1 MTNHRSH
8 RQLIHAIGPAL
19 RTLKALDLPA
29 TIVRIGDAVDDG
41 MGAVAT
47 DSDHVT
53 GSGSGSSTT
62 ERLALRALPDEH
74 GRKRADRALA
84 DLVALKRLLAST
96 LANLHDIATIARRWP
111 AEMPRK
117 ERSID
122 APGNDCGVC
131 GRHTTGSA
139 SDRLRSIHAPT
150 ADGAPRPVPGCEA
163 CYKSWGRM
171 NTKCDGNQPPELW
184 REWAECRR
192 NAEMYPE
199 RVAAQGGMK

>member
-1 MTNHRSH
+1 MTNPRTH
-8 RQLIHAIGPAL
+8 RQLLHAISPAL

-47 DSDHVT
+47 DSVHVT
-53 GSGSGSSTT
+53 GSGGGSSTT
-62 ERLALRALPDEH
+62 ERLALGRA
-74 GRKRADRALA
+74 GQALA
-84 DLVALKRLLAST
+84 DLADLKRLLAMT
-96 LANLHDIATIARRWP
+96 LDNLHAIAAIARRWP

>member
-47 DSDHVT
+47 DAAHVT
-53 GSGSGSSTT
+53 GSGGGSSTT
-62 ERLALRALPDEH
+62 ERLAL
-74 GRKRADRALA
+74 GRADQALA
-84 DLVALKRLLAST
+84 DLADLKRLLAMT
-96 LANLHDIATIARRWP
+96 LDNLHAIAAIARRWP
-111 AEMPRK
+111 AEMSRK

>member
-1 MTNHRSH
+1 MTNPRTH
-8 RQLIHAIGPAL
+8 RQLLHAISPAL

-29 TIVRIGDAVDDG
+29 TIVRIDDAVDDG

-47 DSDHVT
+47 DSAHVT
-53 GSGSGSSTT
+53 GSGGGSSTT
-62 ERLALRALPDEH
+62 ERLAL
-74 GRKRADRALA
+74 GRADQALA
-84 DLVALKRLLAST
+84 DLADLKRLLAMT
-96 LANLHDIATIARRWP
+96 LDNLHAIAAIARRWP

-171 NTKCDGNQPPELW
+171 NTKYDGKQPPELW